1 MKNKMILKSIKLLIL
16 KNSSDKI
23 CIIRHESEDV
33 RKMNNIE
40 MIFLAYDYFWKKYR
54 KFIVYEND
62 IKSISTG
69 NNIISLSYYSEYIG
83 DKSLY

>member
-1 MKNKMILKSIKLLIL
+1 
-16 KNSSDKI
+16 
-23 CIIRHESEDV
+23 
-33 RKMNNIE
+33 MNNIE

-69 NNIISLSYYSEYIG
+69 NGTRSLSCYSEYIG

>member
-1 MKNKMILKSIKLLIL
+1 MINKMILKSIKLLIL

-69 NNIISLSYYSEYIG
+69 NGTRSLSCYSEYIG